1 MKKWLYILTLPILL
15 INSCKKDDNSN
26 IPLVAVNVTIY
37 VNDPA
42 YNNITVPGG
51 WTYLNGGSRGLIVYR
66 ASNDA
71 FKAYDRHCTYDA
83 TNSCALVSI
92 EVNNITGLDDCCG
105 SKFRITDGAV
115 TQGPANL
122 PLKEYQTS
130 FDGNTLRIYN

>member
-1 MKKWLYILTLPILL
+1 MKNWLYILLIPILL
-15 INSCKKDDNSN
+15 FNGCKKDENSN
-26 IPLVAVNVTIY
+26 IPLVVVNVVIH

-42 YNNITVPGG
+42 FNNITVPGG

-83 TNSCALVSI
+83 TSSCALVSI